1 MKKIFSVLTA
11 VFIITAFLLPK
22 STRAEEVN
30 TSCDPVDLESVLT
43 KAIAEKPEL
52 LVDILDQDKLQK
64 FFLHLRD
71 KGWMVG
77 IVNIDKIYVF
87 RSENHPSSVYLFYIR
102 NGCIHAPVILTSK
115 TVIEG
120 IE

>member
-1 MKKIFSVLTA
+1 MKKIFVT
-11 VFIITAFLLPK
+11 LLAGLVSALIMYNNPA
-22 STRAEEVN
+22 RAE
-30 TSCDPVDLESVLT
+30 TSTCDPVDLESVLT